1 MAITLTKE
9 EYECK
14 KAFLAKA
21 KRLKNEASKA
31 ISRIQKKDMD
41 KAIELEDMI
50 ADFRMNVVKNPG
62 VKGNNEKIE
71 IAMIPI
77 YETIS
82 NMVWCE

>member
-9 EYECK
+9 EYEHK
-14 KAFLAKA
+14 KAMLVKA
-21 KRLKNEASKA
+21 RMLKTKASEV
-31 ISRIQKKDMD
+31 ITRVQKKDMD

-50 ADFRMNVVKNPG
+50 ADYKMMVVKIPE
-62 VKGNNEKIE
+62 VRGNDEKIE

-82 NMVWCE
+82 NMVV